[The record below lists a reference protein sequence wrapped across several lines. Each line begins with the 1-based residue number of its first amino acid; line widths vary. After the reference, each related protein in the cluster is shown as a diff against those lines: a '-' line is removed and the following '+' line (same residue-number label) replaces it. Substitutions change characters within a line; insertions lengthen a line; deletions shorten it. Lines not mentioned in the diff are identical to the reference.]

1 MGITLRP
8 RTGCWIRYQLDL
20 RNLTYDT
27 VAKKAGVHASMVT
40 HFLRCRKNS
49 ERVNSNSKFQFL
61 GAKTADSVGFA
72 TKMSLFLSFFLEGKS
87 KRRVK

>member
-1 MGITLRP
+1 MAKTRQKKEKDVQD
-8 RTGCWIRYQLDL
+8 QLLD
-20 RNLTYDT
+20 
-27 VAKKAGVHASMVT
+27 
-40 HFLRCRKNS
+40 
-49 ERVNSNSKFQFL
+49 NSNSKFQFL